1 MQMDMSR
8 VFKAA
13 PSEEIMIRKERD
25 ALILSFPRPVLT
37 LSWAVLNG
45 GFCRADHILNHQVH
59 IGDAAFIA
67 DPELWLQ
74 KQVQRRKL
82 HGRTVALVTGV
93 AMTSL
98 VQFSSRH
105 GAAEVNCFATV
116 GCANALSAGDA
127 ASFNG
132 DAIACPHTIN
142 IILLVRPGL
151 RQEAMVEAVQIATEG
166 RVRALYESGVLSSR
180 STLRATGT
188 GTDCIAVASLGEP
201 ESRYCGKHTKLGELL
216 GLASYTSVKKGVA
229 ASRHRPMNS
238 DREHLARSRS

>member
-74 KQVQRRKL
+74 KQVRRRKL

-98 VQFSSRH
+98 VSSHRDT
-105 GAAEVNCFATV
+105 ARPKLPVSR
-116 GCANALSAGDA
+116 LS
-127 ASFNG
+127 
-132 DAIACPHTIN
+132 
-142 IILLVRPGL
+142 
-151 RQEAMVEAVQIATEG
+151 
-166 RVRALYESGVLSSR
+166 
-180 STLRATGT
+180 
-188 GTDCIAVASLGEP
+188 
-201 ESRYCGKHTKLGELL
+201 
-216 GLASYTSVKKGVA
+216 
-229 ASRHRPMNS
+229 
-238 DREHLARSRS
+238 

>member
-1 MQMDMSR
+1 MSAM
-8 VFKAA
+8 FKAA
-13 PSEEIMIRKERD
+13 SSEEIMIRKEPD
-25 ALILSFPRPVLT
+25 ALILSFPQPVLT

-74 KQVQRRKL
+74 KHIHRRKL
-82 HGRTVALVTGV
+82 RGRTVALVTGV

-98 VQFSSRH
+98 VEFSARH
-105 GAAEVNCFATV
+105 GAAEVTCFATV

-132 DAIACPHTIN
+132 DGMACPHTIN
-142 IILLVRPGL
+142 MILLVRPGL

-166 RVRALYESGVLSSR
+166 RVRALYESGVLSSQ
-180 STLRATGT
+180 SALPATGT
-188 GTDCIAVASLGEP
+188 GTDCVAVASLGEL
-201 ESRYCGKHTKLGELL
+201 ESRYCGKHTKLGELI

-229 ASRHRPMNS
+229 ASRHRSINS
-238 DREHLARSRS
+238 DRDGLARSRS